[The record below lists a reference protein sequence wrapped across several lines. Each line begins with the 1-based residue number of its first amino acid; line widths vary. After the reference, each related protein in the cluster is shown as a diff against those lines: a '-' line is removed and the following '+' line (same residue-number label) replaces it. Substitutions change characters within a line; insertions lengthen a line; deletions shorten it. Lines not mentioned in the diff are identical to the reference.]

1 MNQPQPTQQA
11 LATGLGL
18 VESVRVHDGTLWY
31 ADWSAGAIH
40 RHDLDSGTDDVV
52 ATVRSLPLCF
62 DFDPQGRLVALDWR
76 AGVLLRGRPGDPLE
90 PWVDVSHLAQGAG
103 NEVLAV
109 GDGSFYL
116 NFGNF
121 NPEHGFPTEPVGLV
135 AHVSAEGV
143 ARVVA
148 ERLAFPN
155 GMALTPDGSTLVVAE
170 SYAGQL
176 TAFPIEADGSLGERR
191 VWAAVP
197 GSAPD
202 GISMSADGACWYAE
216 VPGSVVVG
224 VTEGG
229 GVVGRVELDR
239 GGFSCALS
247 DNGTELYVA
256 AARWPADGNIADPA
270 HDWDGVILRA
280 PAPRTTA

>member
-1 MNQPQPTQQA
+1 MDQPQPTQQT

-40 RHDLDSGTDDVV
+40 RHDVHSGADEVV

-76 AGVLLRGRPGDPLE
+76 AGVLLRGRAGDPLE
-90 PWVDVSHLAQGAG
+90 PWVEVSHLAQGAG

-121 NPEHGFPTEPVGLV
+121 NPEQGFPTEPVGLV

-148 ERLAFPN
+148 EGLAFPN

-202 GISMSADGACWYAE
+202 GISMSDAGTCWCSE

-247 DNGTELYVA
+247 EDGTELYVA

-280 PAPRTTA
+280 PVPPTTA